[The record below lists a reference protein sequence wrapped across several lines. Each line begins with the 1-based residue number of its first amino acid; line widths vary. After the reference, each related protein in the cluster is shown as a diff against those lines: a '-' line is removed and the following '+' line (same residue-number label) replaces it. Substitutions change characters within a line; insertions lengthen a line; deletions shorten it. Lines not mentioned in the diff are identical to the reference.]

1 MWGDKSPHHNFKKMK
16 ALLIEDSR
24 LARNELRMLLS
35 DFPEI
40 EIIGEAADGETAVQ
54 SIRDKKPELLFLD
67 IHLPGKNG
75 FEVLEA
81 LDQVPPV
88 IFTTAFDEYAI
99 RSFEFNAI
107 DYLLKPIRKDR
118 LAKAIERATGQP
130 KPSPA
135 PAEKLGTDSRIFVKD
150 GEKCW
155 FVTLREVRLFE
166 SVGNYTRL
174 HFGKNKPL
182 VLKSLNH
189 LESVLDPAVFFRI
202 NRQQM
207 VNLKEVGDIVPW
219 LGGRLKLTLKNGE
232 ELEVSRRQTVKLK
245 EMYSL

>member
-1 MWGDKSPHHNFKKMK
+1 MKS
-16 ALLIEDSR
+16 LLIEDSR
-24 LARNELRMLLS
+24 LARNELKTLLS
-35 DFPEI
+35 DFSEI
-40 EIIGEAADGETAVQ
+40 EIIGEAADGDTAIKI
-54 SIRDKKPELLFLD
+54 IREKKPELVFLD
-67 IHLPGKNG
+67 IHLPNKNG
-75 FEVLEA
+75 FEILEA

-118 LAKAIERATGQP
+118 LAKAIEKAKEQAKLTP
-130 KPSPA
+130 KKTS
-135 PAEKLGTDSRIFVKD
+135 EKLDLDSRIFVKD

-155 FVTLREVRLFE
+155 FVTMREVRLFE

-174 HFGKNKPL
+174 YFGENKPL
-182 VLKSLNH
+182 VLKSLNY
-189 LESVLDPAVFFRI
+189 LESVLDPTVFFRA

-219 LGGRLKLTLKNGE
+219 LGGRLKMTLKNGE

-245 EMYSL
+245 EIYSL